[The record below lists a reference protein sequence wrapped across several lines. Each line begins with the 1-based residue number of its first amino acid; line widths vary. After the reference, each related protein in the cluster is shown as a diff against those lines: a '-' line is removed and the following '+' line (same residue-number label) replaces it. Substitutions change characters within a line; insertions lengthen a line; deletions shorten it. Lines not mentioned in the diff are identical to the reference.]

1 MLLSLLD
8 LFLLLSLLPLDLIK
22 LGFLLGVLLLPLLT
36 LGSLSLLLLLLQS
49 LGLLVLLPLFLL
61 PLLLSCLVSFAA
73 PEVFLVKTTNKENQI
88 ISTKSKNQHSQDK
101 MSKNNVTEQG
111 GGTA

>member
-1 MLLSLLD
+1 MTCDSGKMVIANYLSNYT
-8 LFLLLSLLPLDLIK
+8 LPGAFI
-22 LGFLLGVLLLPLLT
+22 GLT
-36 LGSLSLLLLLLQS
+36 RSVEFSFS
-49 LGLLVLLPLFLL
+49 PSEMFLL

-73 PEVFLVKTTNKENQI
+73 PEVFLVKTANKENQI
-88 ISTKSKNQHSQDK
+88 VSTKSKNQHSQDK